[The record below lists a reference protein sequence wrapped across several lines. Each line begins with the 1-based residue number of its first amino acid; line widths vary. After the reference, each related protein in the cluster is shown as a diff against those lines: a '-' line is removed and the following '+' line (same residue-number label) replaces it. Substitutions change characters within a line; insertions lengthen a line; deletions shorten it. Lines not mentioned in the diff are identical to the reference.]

1 VKNEVL
7 TSLYM
12 CPSFQGVV
20 LEDWQEE
27 GGLGVSA
34 TFTVLKDPFSC
45 RIFYFLQDLLF
56 AQPPQAIRVNVQN

>member
-1 VKNEVL
+1 VKNVVL
-7 TSLYM
+7 SSLYM

-56 AQPPQAIRVNVQN
+56 A